1 MTDTIRSVQDFQD
14 LADIIRAIPEDE
26 LDDYRDVLH
35 EVKKAIIERVVM
47 PWPRQPRGYA

>member
-1 MTDTIRSVQDFQD
+1 MTDTQRTVQDFEE
-14 LADIIRAIPEDE
+14 LVKIIRAIPEDE

-35 EVKKAIIERVVM
+35 EVKKAIIDRVVM